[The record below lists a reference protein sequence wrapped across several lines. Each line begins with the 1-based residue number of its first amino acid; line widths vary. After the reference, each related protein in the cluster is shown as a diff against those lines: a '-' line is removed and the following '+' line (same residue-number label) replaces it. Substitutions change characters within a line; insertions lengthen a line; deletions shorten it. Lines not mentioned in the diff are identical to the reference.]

1 VSLRTGQAEEA
12 EGAGPAERAEL
23 TGRAEPESVDFD
35 GLTIRFD
42 DRVLRPRAWTA
53 EQSRWA
59 ASLLP
64 DLPDGAVLELCA
76 GAGQIGLAAVSGSP
90 RRLVCVEADPVA
102 AAYAVLNA
110 EAAGCSDRVQV
121 REAPM
126 ARALQPGERFPLI
139 VADPP
144 WVRRT
149 ETGRFPEDPLTAID
163 GGDDG
168 LDVAR
173 ECVALVGGHLAA
185 GGAALLQLGS
195 ADQVGALR
203 PELGQAGLIAV
214 EVRRYERGVVALVR
228 SALDDFLAHKP
239 ASG

>member
-1 VSLRTGQAEEA
+1 MSLVVRG
-12 EGAGPAERAEL
+12 GEL
-23 TGRAEPESVDFD
+23 ESVDFD
-35 GLTIRFD
+35 GLTIHVD
-42 DRVLRPRAWTA
+42 DRVLRPRTWTA

-64 DLPDGAVLELCA
+64 DLPAGTVLELCA
-76 GAGQIGLAAVSGSP
+76 GAGQIGLAAVARSQ

-102 AAYAVLNA
+102 ARYAVLNA
-110 EAAGCSDRVQV
+110 GRCGLSDRVEV
-121 REAPM
+121 REAAM
-126 ARALQPGERFPLI
+126 AHALHPDEVFPLV

-173 ECVALVGGHLAA
+173 ECLVVIGAHLAPR
-185 GGAALLQLGS
+185 GVALLQLGS
-195 ADQVGALR
+195 ADQVDDLE
-203 PELGQAGLIAV
+203 PELRATGLRAV
-214 EVRRYERGVVALVR
+214 EVRSYDGGVVVLLRHAEPARDPAPL
-228 SALDDFLAHKP
+228 LAQHTL
-239 ASG
+239 SVG